1 MGVVCGEVRIEED
14 TLGRLKLMCA
24 NELEVFFLFFPF
36 QQLPLVLPP
45 LLTLRVQSAAASVTR
60 LPC

>member
-24 NELEVFFLFFPF
+24 NELEVFFLFFF
-36 QQLPLVLPP
+36 F
-45 LLTLRVQSAAASVTR
+45 
-60 LPC
+60 